1 MVMFFTLLVPFLYTL
16 AIMLLSCVFVLKFK
30 EGLFNMGVEVM
41 SSGRAESKWQWVV
54 FRNKAV

>member
-41 SSGRAESKWQWVV
+41 SLL
-54 FRNKAV
+54 AVQKVNGNG